1 MQPAITPTDEQELDA
16 FWSRPARPMSP
27 INAAYAPGAVT
38 MVTTCRVC
46 GKRSQQAIHE
56 AGLLCNV
63 CRHDLDSAESKL
75 NKQLADLAT
84 AESAASETWI
94 QRQADLPDELTERW
108 YRLSQDK
115 QRIDAQLRRAETEKK
130 SENAGTLTDIVR
142 RVADLQA
149 ERDTIYARIER
160 TRIKGGELATLIEQ
174 EQNWQRARADFQQKR
189 IAIQQGLQE
198 ITAARDG
205 NAPF

>member
-1 MQPAITPTDEQELDA
+1 MQPPLTTLEEHELDA
-16 FWSRPARPMSP
+16 FWARPARKQTP
-27 INAAYAPGAVT
+27 INPAHTPGAVAIT
-38 MVTTCRVC
+38 TTCRVC

-56 AGLLCNV
+56 PGLLCNV
-63 CRHDLDSAESKL
+63 CRHDLDGAENKL
-75 NKQLADLAT
+75 NKQLADLNVAEAT
-84 AESAASETWI
+84 ASETWI
-94 QRQADLPDELTERW
+94 QRQADLPDELAERW

-115 QRIDAQLRRAETEKK
+115 QRIDAQLQRAETEKK
-130 SENAGTLTDIVR
+130 FENAGTLTDIVR

-160 TRIKGGELATLIEQ
+160 TRAKGGELATLIEQ
-174 EQNWQRARADFQQKR
+174 EQNWQRTRTDFQQKR

-198 ITAARDG
+198 VTAARDG